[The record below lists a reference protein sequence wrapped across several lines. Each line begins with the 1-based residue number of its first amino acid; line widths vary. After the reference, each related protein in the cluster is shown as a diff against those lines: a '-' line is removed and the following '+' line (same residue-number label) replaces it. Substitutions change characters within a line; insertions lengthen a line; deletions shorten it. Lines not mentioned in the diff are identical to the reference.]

1 MEILVPTAAG
11 ELIDKITIL
20 EIKSERI
27 ADPAK
32 RANVARELAALS
44 EPAQALPWSNELR
57 ALKASLKQVNE
68 AIWEIEDKVRDAER
82 DKRFDAAFVA
92 LARSVYQTNDKR
104 AALKR
109 EINVK
114 LGSAIVEEKSYKP
127 Y

>member
-1 MEILVPTAAG
+1 M
-11 ELIDKITIL
+11 KI
-20 EIKSERI
+20 
-27 ADPAK
+27 
-32 RANVARELAALS
+32 
-44 EPAQALPWSNELR
+44 AQSLPWNDELR
-57 ALKASLKQVNE
+57 ALKTSLKSVNE
-68 AIWEIEDKVRDAER
+68 AIWEIEDKVRDCER
-82 DKRFDAAFVA
+82 DNRFDAGFVT